1 LRCKIVLRDVVDH
14 ALAVELVQNYL
25 IHSSATG
32 ICVSDRI
39 VLLHLRR
46 FRVWH
51 SLSRQN
57 DRDIIDMERRW
68 MPYVDEV
75 VEIMI
80 KLNEGLI
87 DFPTFLPEQFLFLLV
102 MILQL
107 HFLVIG
113 AV

>member
-1 LRCKIVLRDVVDH
+1 
-14 ALAVELVQNYL
+14 
-25 IHSSATG
+25 
-32 ICVSDRI
+32 
-39 VLLHLRR
+39 
-46 FRVWH
+46 
-51 SLSRQN
+51 
-57 DRDIIDMERRW
+57 